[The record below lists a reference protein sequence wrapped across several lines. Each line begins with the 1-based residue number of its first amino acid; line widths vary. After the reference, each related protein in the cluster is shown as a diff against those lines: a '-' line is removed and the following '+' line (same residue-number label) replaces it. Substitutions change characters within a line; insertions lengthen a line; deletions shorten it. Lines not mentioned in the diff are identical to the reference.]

1 MNQIRRVCVNCGSSL
16 GLLPEYAASARALGR
31 YLAEQGIGV
40 VFGGAD
46 LGLMGEVADA
56 ALAAGGR
63 VTGVIPEAIAA
74 RVGHHDL
81 AEMHVVGSMHE
92 RKQMMFDLADAFVAL
107 PGGLGTLDEIFEV
120 LTWAQLGYHAKPYG
134 LLNVCG
140 YYDGLLG
147 FLDHAVAQHFVK
159 PEHRAMLVVEAVP
172 VALLDGLRRHHV
184 PPLDKWVDRAG

>member
-1 MNQIRRVCVNCGSSL
+1 MNDIRRVCVNCGSSP
-16 GLLPEYAASARALGR
+16 GLLPDYAAGARALGR

-56 ALAAGGR
+56 ALAAGGL
-63 VTGVIPEAIAA
+63 VTGVIPESIAEK
-74 RVGHHDL
+74 VGHHDL

-92 RKQMMFDLADAFVAL
+92 RKKLMFELADAFVAL

-134 LLNVCG
+134 LLNTCG
-140 YYDGLLG
+140 YFDGLLG
-147 FLDHAVAQHFVK
+147 FLDHAVTQRFMK
-159 PEHRAMLVVEAVP
+159 PEHRAMLVVETAP
-172 VALLDGLRRHHV
+172 AALLNGLRHRRV
-184 PPLDKWVDRAG
+184 PQLDKWLDRNA